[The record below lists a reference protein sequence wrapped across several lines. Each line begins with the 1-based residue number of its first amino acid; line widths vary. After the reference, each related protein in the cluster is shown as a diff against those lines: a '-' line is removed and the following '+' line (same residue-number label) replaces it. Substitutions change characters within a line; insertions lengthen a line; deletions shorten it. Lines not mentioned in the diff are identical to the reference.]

1 LDDFGDFK
9 SEKMGDSMLSNQ
21 EEHTDLF
28 QTKNNEDLLGS
39 DLGHHEIVKSAVQKS
54 KVELQHED

>member
-1 LDDFGDFK
+1 MDDFGDFK

-39 DLGHHEIVKSAVQKS
+39 DLGHHEIVKSAVQ
-54 KVELQHED
+54 